1 MRFLPIEKTPR
12 KNGRVYR
19 RIFNWSN
26 LYEQKLPDREI
37 VSSKLR
43 IPQKKSFAN
52 RFFSFKFM
60 KFNYRLRIYVDKYD
74 LIPAVLNRIECI
86 WGNYERKA

>member
-1 MRFLPIEKTPR
+1 MVAFIIEFSTGAIYTNKSCRT
-12 KNGRVYR
+12 
-19 RIFNWSN
+19 
-26 LYEQKLPDREI
+26 EKLFRQNCGYP
-37 VSSKLR
+37 
-43 IPQKKSFAN
+43 KKSRPQIAFL
-52 RFFSFKFM
+52 SFKFM